1 MGIPQIP
8 KPPTR
13 RKELL
18 VIPLMAYW
26 GVVQILEKSCQGLE
40 SKELN
45 MILNNLF
52 ISPSKQCTR
61 ITNPDNTFLD
71 CNRGKGHW
79 RGYLP
84 LSPAFPIIL
93 G

>member
-1 MGIPQIP
+1 MP

-18 VIPLMAYW
+18 VIPLMASW

-52 ISPSKQCTR
+52 ISPSKQCSE
-61 ITNPDNTFLD
+61 ITNPDKPFPSPQGGKAAGKALWLHCLPFLPIWACD
-71 CNRGKGHW
+71 C
-79 RGYLP
+79 
-84 LSPAFPIIL
+84 
-93 G
+93 